1 MKQQKRENTK
11 QTGPA
16 KAIRRIPISEE
27 EFLRK
32 IEKMYSEY
40 SIEEIR
46 CHMKS
51 DFRYNSFW
59 VFEEMKSAARY
70 VDYITAK
77 IRTLEK
83 ENIVIKTR
91 MMYIRGTGQPC
102 LVLRQP
108 GTEPVCLIAER
119 SPKGLIA
126 RMDMMPAGFY
136 KLVTGPGEED
146 T

>member
-1 MKQQKRENTK
+1 MPNALLKK
-11 QTGPA
+11 
-16 KAIRRIPISEE
+16 IPISEE
-27 EFLRK
+27 DFLRK

-40 SIEEIR
+40 AIEEIA

-59 VFEEMKSAARY
+59 VLEEMKTAVRY

-77 IRTLEK
+77 VQTLKKEK
-83 ENIVIKTR
+83 IVIKTE
-91 MMYIRGTGQPC
+91 MYMRGTGQPC

-108 GTEPVCLIAER
+108 DTEPICLIAER

-136 KLVTGPGEED
+136 RLASHPGKKE
-146 T
+146 